1 MADQTC
7 ACVSIG
13 THQQHDPSGAARSR
27 NQQQRTKNRSRD
39 DRNYCLNAQ
48 GPIGSTHPEHDPKKA
63 CPGPDP
69 GIMLKRQAKAN
80 ADSI

>member
-1 MADQTC
+1 MTRAGLRVLETNNNELKT
-7 ACVSIG
+7 G
-13 THQQHDPSGAARSR
+13 
-27 NQQQRTKNRSRD
+27 SRD

-69 GIMLKRQAKAN
+69 GIMLKRQANAN
-80 ADSI
+80 GDST